1 LTTPSLQ
8 QKTATGVF
16 WNFLELTGRQGIN
29 VLVTLLL
36 ARFLTPGDF
45 GLVAMLS
52 VFFSIAN
59 ALMDAGFRQALIRKK
74 DATPVDYSTM
84 FYTNLA
90 LGLLSYGLLFI
101 SAPAIASF
109 YKEPRLILLTRIVG
123 IVVLINSFQF
133 VQVVEL
139 TRRLDFKTQ
148 FKVTVPAG
156 VISGLVAV
164 IMATKGFG
172 VWSLVAQMLISPL
185 LITASLWGI
194 NKWRPSLVFSIESF
208 SELFIFG
215 SKLFLSGVLDIVF
228 RNAYV
233 IVIGKFFAAT
243 VVGWYFFATKVI
255 EVVLG
260 QLSGSIQKATY
271 PALASIQDDD
281 ARLKNAY
288 RKVIKATVYVVFPA
302 MTFLAALAEP
312 LFRLLLN
319 PRWLPAVPYL
329 QLLCVSA
336 LVYPLHVVNL
346 NILKVKGRSDL
357 FLYLEILKK
366 GIIVVVIFLSIRFGI
381 YGLLLGQIATS
392 FLAYIPN
399 SYFSA
404 KLISYPAKEQ
414 LVDVLPTLGIAL
426 FSGGIVFATGLLQPG
441 VNASILLFTS
451 QVIIGGTCYLLISWL
466 IKLEAQTHLWGVC
479 KSRLTGNRPFKVDSL

>member
-1 LTTPSLQ
+1 MEKLSLGQ
-8 QKTATGVF
+8 ATARGVF
-16 WNFLELTGRQGIN
+16 WNFLELTGRQGIGIR
-29 VLVTLLL
+29 VTLLL
-36 ARFLTPGDF
+36 ARFLSPADF

-52 VFFSIAN
+52 VFFAIAN

-74 DATPVDYSTM
+74 DATPADYSTM

-101 SAPAIASF
+101 SSPAIASF
-109 YKEPRLILLTRIVG
+109 YKEPRLILLNRVIG
-123 IVVLINSFQF
+123 LVVIINSFQF
-133 VQVVEL
+133 IQVVDL

-156 VISGLVAV
+156 VISGIVTV
-164 IMATKGFG
+164 VMATKGFG

-185 LITASLWGI
+185 LITISLWAI
-194 NKWRPSLVFSIESF
+194 NTWRPSFAFSIESF
-208 SELFIFG
+208 RDLFSFG

-228 RNAYV
+228 RNLYV
-233 IVIGKFFAAT
+233 IVIGKLFAAT

-255 EVVLG
+255 EIVVG

-319 PRWLPAVPYL
+319 PRWLPTVPYL

-346 NILKVKGRSDL
+346 NVLQVKGRSDL

-366 GIIVVVIFLSIRFGI
+366 GIIVFVILISVHYGI

-414 LVDVLPTLGIAL
+414 LVDVIPTLGIAL
-426 FSGGIVFATGLLQPG
+426 LSGTVMFLIGLLLDSD
-441 VNASILLFTS
+441 AFLLIFLS
-451 QVIIGGTCYLLISWL
+451 QVIVGGLFYIFLSWV
-466 IKLEAQTHLWGVC
+466 IKLEAQKQLWGLC
-479 KSRLTGNRPFKVDSL
+479 KSRLSASQPFKADSL

>member
-1 LTTPSLQ
+1 MEKLSLGQ
-8 QKTATGVF
+8 ATARGVF
-16 WNFLELTGRQGIN
+16 WNFLELTGRQGIGI
-29 VLVTLLL
+29 LVTLLL
-36 ARFLTPGDF
+36 ARFLSPADF

-52 VFFSIAN
+52 VFFAIAN

-74 DATPVDYSTM
+74 DATPADYSTM

-101 SAPAIASF
+101 SSPAIASF
-109 YKEPRLILLTRIVG
+109 YKEPRLILLNRVIG
-123 IVVLINSFQF
+123 LVVIINSFQF
-133 VQVVEL
+133 IQVVDL

-156 VISGLVAV
+156 VISGIVTV
-164 IMATKGFG
+164 VMATKGFG

-185 LITASLWGI
+185 LITISLWAI
-194 NKWRPSLVFSIESF
+194 NTWRPSFAFSIESF
-208 SELFIFG
+208 RDLFSFG

-228 RNAYV
+228 RNLYV
-233 IVIGKFFAAT
+233 IVIGKLFAAT

-255 EVVLG
+255 EIVVG

-319 PRWLPAVPYL
+319 PRWLPTVPYL

-346 NILKVKGRSDL
+346 NVLQVKGRSDL

-366 GIIVVVIFLSIRFGI
+366 GIIVFVILISVHYGI

-414 LVDVLPTLGIAL
+414 LVDVIPTLGIAL
-426 FSGGIVFATGLLQPG
+426 LSGTVMFLIGLLLDSD
-441 VNASILLFTS
+441 AFLLIFLS
-451 QVIIGGTCYLLISWL
+451 QVIVGGLFYIFLSWV
-466 IKLEAQTHLWGVC
+466 IKLEAQKQLWGLC
-479 KSRLTGNRPFKVDSL
+479 KSRLSASQPFKADSL

>member
-1 LTTPSLQ
+1 MQKQTLG

-52 VFFSIAN
+52 VFFAIAN

-101 SAPAIASF
+101 SSPSIASF

-123 IVVLINSFQF
+123 VVVLINSFQF
-133 VQVVEL
+133 VQIVDL

-156 VISGLVAV
+156 VISGIVAV
-164 IMATKGFG
+164 VMATKGFG

-185 LITASLWGI
+185 LITISLWTI
-194 NKWRPSLVFSIESF
+194 NSWRPSLAFSLTSF
-208 SELFIFG
+208 REMFSFG

-228 RNAYV
+228 RNVYV
-233 IVIGKFFAAT
+233 IVIGKLFAAT
-243 VVGWYFFATKVI
+243 VAGWYFFTTKVI
-255 EVVLG
+255 EIVVG

-288 RKVIKATVYVVFPA
+288 RKVIKATVYVVFPT

-346 NILKVKGRSDL
+346 NILQVKGRSDL

-366 GIIVVVIFLSIRFGI
+366 AIIVVVILISVRFGI

-392 FLAYIPN
+392 FFAYIPN

-404 KLISYPAKEQ
+404 RLINYPAKEQ
-414 LVDVLPTLGIAL
+414 LMDVLPTLGIAL
-426 FSGGIVFATGLLQPG
+426 LSGAVMFLIGLLPDS
-441 VNASILLFTS
+441 NASLLIFFS
-451 QVIIGGTCYLLISWL
+451 QVIVGGVSYILLSL
-466 IKLEAQTHLWGVC
+466 VIKLEAQMQLWGLC
-479 KSRLTGNRPFKVDSL
+479 KSRLTASQPFKADSL

>member
-1 LTTPSLQ
+1 MKGSLQ

-52 VFFSIAN
+52 VFFSVAN

-101 SAPAIASF
+101 SSPAIAAF

-123 IVVLINSFQF
+123 VVVLINSFQF
-133 VQVVEL
+133 VQIVDL

-156 VISGLVAV
+156 VVSGIVAV

-172 VWSLVAQMLISPL
+172 VWSLVAQMLVSPL
-185 LITASLWGI
+185 LITISLWAI
-194 NKWRPSLVFSIESF
+194 NTWRPSFAFSIDSF
-208 SELFIFG
+208 RELFSFG

-228 RNAYV
+228 RNVYV
-233 IVIGKFFAAT
+233 IVIGKLFAAT
-243 VVGWYFFATKVI
+243 VAGWYFFATKVI
-255 EVVLG
+255 EIVLG

-281 ARLKNAY
+281 TRLKNAY
-288 RKVIKATVYVVFPA
+288 RKVIKATVYIVFPA
-302 MTFLAALAEP
+302 MIFLAALAEP
-312 LFRLLLN
+312 LFRLLLT
-319 PRWLPAVPYL
+319 PGWLPAVPYL

-346 NILKVKGRSDL
+346 NVLQVKGRSDL

-366 GIIVVVIFLSIRFGI
+366 GIIVGVILISVRFGI

-404 KLISYPAKEQ
+404 RLINYPAKEQ
-414 LVDVLPTLGIAL
+414 LMDIIPTLGIAL
-426 FSGGIVFATGLLQPG
+426 LSGGVVFATGLFKPG
-441 VNASILLFTS
+441 TNASFLLFTI
-451 QVIIGGTCYLLISWL
+451 QFILGGACYILLSWL
-466 IKLEAQTHLWGVC
+466 IKLEAQVQLWGLL
-479 KSRLTGNRPFKVDSL
+479 KSRITSSRPYKVDGI

>member
-1 LTTPSLQ
+1 MS
-8 QKTATGVF
+8 
-16 WNFLELTGRQGIN
+16 GRQGIGI
-29 VLVTLLL
+29 LVTLIL
-36 ARFLTPGDF
+36 AHFLTPGDF

-52 VFFSIAN
+52 VFFSIAT
-59 ALMDAGFRQALIRKK
+59 ALTEAGFRQALIRKK

-123 IVVLINSFQF
+123 LVVIVNSFQF
-133 VQVVEL
+133 IQIVDL

-148 FKVTVPAG
+148 FKVTIPAG
-156 VISGLVAV
+156 VISGIVAV
-164 IMATKGFG
+164 VMATKGFG

-185 LITASLWGI
+185 LITLSLWAF
-194 NKWRPSLVFSIESF
+194 NTWRPSFAFSVASF
-208 SELFIFG
+208 RELFSFG

-228 RNAYV
+228 RNVYV
-233 IVIGKFFAAT
+233 IVIGRLFAAT
-243 VVGWYFFATKVI
+243 VAGWYFFATRVI
-255 EVVLG
+255 EIVLG
-260 QLSGSIQKATY
+260 QLSGSIQRATY

-312 LFRLLLN
+312 LFRLLLT
-319 PRWLPAVPYL
+319 PGWLPAVRYL

-346 NILKVKGRSDL
+346 NVLQVKGRSDL

-366 GIIVVVIFLSIRFGI
+366 CIIVVVILISIRFGI

-426 FSGGIVFATGLLQPG
+426 LSGAVIFVIGLLPDS
-441 VNASILLFTS
+441 NASLFIFLS
-451 QVIIGGTCYLLISWL
+451 QVIVGGVFYILLSWI
-466 IKLEAQTHLWGVC
+466 IKLEAQTQLWGLC
-479 KSRLTGNRPFKVDSL
+479 KSRLTASQPFKVDSL

>member
-1 LTTPSLQ
+1 MKGSLQ
-8 QKTATGVF
+8 EKTATGVF

-101 SAPAIASF
+101 SSPAIASF
-109 YKEPRLILLTRIVG
+109 YNEPRLILLTRIVG

-133 VQVVEL
+133 VQVVDL

-156 VISGLVAV
+156 IVSGIVAV

-172 VWSLVAQMLISPL
+172 VWSLVAQMVISPL
-185 LITASLWGI
+185 LITISLWAI
-194 NKWRPSLVFSIESF
+194 NTWRPSFAFSVASF
-208 SELFIFG
+208 RELFSFG
-215 SKLFLSGVLDIVF
+215 SKLFLSGILDIVF
-228 RNAYV
+228 RNVYV
-233 IVIGKFFAAT
+233 IVIGKLFAAT
-243 VVGWYFFATKVI
+243 VAGWYFFATKVI
-255 EVVLG
+255 EIVLG

-288 RKVIKATVYVVFPA
+288 RKVIKATVYIVFPT

-312 LFRLLLN
+312 LFRLLLT
-319 PRWLPAVPYL
+319 PGWLPAVPYL

-346 NILKVKGRSDL
+346 NVLQVKGRSDL

-366 GIIVVVIFLSIRFGI
+366 GIIVFVILISIRFGI

-404 KLISYPAKEQ
+404 RLINYPAKEQ
-414 LVDVLPTLGIAL
+414 LGDVIPTLGIAL
-426 FSGGIVFATGLLQPG
+426 LSGAVMFLIGLLPDSE
-441 VNASILLFTS
+441 ASLLIFLS
-451 QVIIGGTCYLLISWL
+451 QVIVGGIFYILLSWV
-466 IKLEAQTHLWGVC
+466 IKLEAQTQLWGLC
-479 KSRLTGNRPFKVDSL
+479 KSRLTAKRPFKVDSL